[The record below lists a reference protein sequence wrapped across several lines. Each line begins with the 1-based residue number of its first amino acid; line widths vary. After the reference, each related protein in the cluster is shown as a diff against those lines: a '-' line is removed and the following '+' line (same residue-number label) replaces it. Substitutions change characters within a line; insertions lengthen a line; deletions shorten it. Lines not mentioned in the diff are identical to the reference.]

1 MEDWYQITKTIIV
14 ANKGG
19 YLLNTY
25 GYSPS
30 RALAAVYPQYK
41 WEPWKF
47 LNVPKYFWQHPT
59 NQRNYL
65 NSLGNKLGVKTL
77 EDWYMFLM
85 KLFEIIK
92 DLDYWIDSIL
102 QCIDVYNLLILN
114 ILGFLG
120 NFHVYQEDF
129 GQKSKIKRY
138 FLIGWVNSL
147 CVKEYSDWYNIS
159 KVQINEY
166 GGNTAVSIHGSIH
179 KTLKSKLK
187 N

>member
-47 LNVPKYFWQHPT
+47 LNVPKYFWQYPT
-59 NQRNYL
+59 NQGNYL

-77 EDWYMFLM
+77 EDWYNVS
-85 KLFEIIK
+85 FEVVR
-92 DLDYWIDSIL
+92 DNQGAGLLDRFHSSMYRCL
-102 QCIDVYNLLILN
+102 QSAYPEHTWFPWKFSCVPGRFWTKIENQKIFFDW
-114 ILGFLG
+114 LGEQL
-120 NFHVYQEDF
+120 V
-129 GQKSKIKRY
+129 
-138 FLIGWVNSL
+138 
-147 CVKEYSDWYNIS
+147 C
-159 KVQINEY
+159 
-166 GGNTAVSIHGSIH
+166 
-179 KTLKSKLK
+179 
-187 N
+187 